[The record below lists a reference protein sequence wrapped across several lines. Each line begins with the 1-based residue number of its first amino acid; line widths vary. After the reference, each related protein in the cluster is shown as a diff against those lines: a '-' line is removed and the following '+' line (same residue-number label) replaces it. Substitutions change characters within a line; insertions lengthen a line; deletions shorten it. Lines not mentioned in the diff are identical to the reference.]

1 MSEIINQEMKM
12 TYVIVPE
19 VEYLNREASEM
30 VFAGNHEAALGLF
43 ARALTLD
50 PSSAE
55 TWYNRGNCLDEL
67 GRHPDAVA
75 SYNKTIQID
84 PCHAESWYNKGVS
97 LKKMG
102 KYEEAEG
109 CIDLAVR
116 LARGFVE

>member
-1 MSEIINQEMKM
+1 MSETISHEMKM

-67 GRHPDAVA
+67 GRHRDAVEC
-75 SYNKTIQID
+75 YNRTIQID
-84 PCHAESWYNKGVS
+84 PCHAECWYNKGVS

-116 LARGFVE
+116 LARGLTE

>member
-1 MSEIINQEMKM
+1 MSKTINHEMKM
-12 TYVIVPE
+12 TRVIVPE

-30 VFAGNHEAALGLF
+30 VCAGNHEIALGLF

-50 PSSAE
+50 PTSAD

-67 GRHPDAVA
+67 GRHPDAVEC
-75 SYNKTIQID
+75 YNRTIRND

-109 CIDLAVR
+109 CIDQAVR
-116 LARGFVE
+116 LARGFEE

>member
-1 MSEIINQEMKM
+1 M

-50 PSSAE
+50 PSSAN

-67 GRHPDAVA
+67 GRHRDAVEC
-75 SYNKTIQID
+75 YNRTIQID
-84 PCHAESWYNKGVS
+84 PCHAECWYNKGVS

-116 LARGFVE
+116 LARGLTE